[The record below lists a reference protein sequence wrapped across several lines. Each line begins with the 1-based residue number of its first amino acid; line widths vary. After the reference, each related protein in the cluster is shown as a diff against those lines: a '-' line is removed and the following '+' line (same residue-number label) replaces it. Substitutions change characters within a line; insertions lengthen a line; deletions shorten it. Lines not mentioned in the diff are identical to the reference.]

1 MQLANT
7 YAVFISAAKGGVIG
21 RDTFQRVTG
30 LKQIKLGF
38 WVVREKFYQRVA
50 EALPQAVLH
59 KGSAT
64 TATGNRPFASRR
76 WIASRREGRETSNC
90 FASSRS
96 GGSFSPGRSVPSRIK
111 TPAAAQSHRKV
122 LVGEFCCR
130 PYSLS
135 YAFLPGVNWSYQF
148 HVRIAKVTKYSPSV
162 HIGFD

>member
-64 TATGNRPFASRR
+64 LATEQQALCFETLNRLTQR
-76 WIASRREGRETSNC
+76 GT
-90 FASSRS
+90 
-96 GGSFSPGRSVPSRIK
+96 
-111 TPAAAQSHRKV
+111 
-122 LVGEFCCR
+122 
-130 PYSLS
+130 
-135 YAFLPGVNWSYQF
+135 
-148 HVRIAKVTKYSPSV
+148 
-162 HIGFD
+162 